1 MAENINNSVTLE
13 KLFNLMNAVPEK
25 KRQDLVNR
33 AYEAIKPRIAEI
45 IEEYKEFYVFFEQ
58 LKAFCISTGE
68 NYAVS
73 MPNDIDFN
81 KAKSDGEH
89 DEALV
94 VVEEK
99 QKEET
104 AKTEQ
109 APSKDSVEDEKHED
123 DDTKPENKD
132 NDHEED
138 LIEKE
143 KQKEE
148 TAKTEQDSS
157 ENSSEDKKSE
167 GDDTK
172 SENKDN
178 DLEEDL
184 IEKENIHHEP
194 SDGTAANNNENLET
208 DVQHENTSKN
218 TAQKLENFFKLLFKQ
233 NPDALQESGLS
244 ENEALEF
251 LSSKTTSKVV
261 A

>member
-1 MAENINNSVTLE
+1 MAENFNNSVTLE

-109 APSKDSVEDEKHED
+109 APSKDSVEDEKHEE

-132 NDHEED
+132 NDIDFNKAKSDGEPDEALVEEQPQP
-138 LIEKE
+138 EGSE
-143 KQKEE
+143 
-148 TAKTEQDSS
+148 KTEQT
-157 ENSSEDKKSE
+157 EPNTPEPSED
-167 GDDTK
+167 G
-172 SENKDN
+172 KD
-178 DLEEDL
+178 
-184 IEKENIHHEP
+184 
-194 SDGTAANNNENLET
+194 SDGNSQKESEVKNEEP
-208 DVQHENTSKN
+208 DTSDK
-218 TAQKLENFFKLLFKQ
+218 QKQEELLRK
-233 NPDALQESGLS
+233 LQELAHQNSAATGIPY
-244 ENEALEF
+244 EDCLEF
-251 LSSKTTSKVV
+251 LSKKTNIKAV

>member
-1 MAENINNSVTLE
+1 MSENINNSVTLE

-94 VVEEK
+94 EEEN

-109 APSKDSVEDEKHED
+109 APSKDSVEDEKHEE
-123 DDTKPENKD
+123 DDTKPENKN
-132 NDHEED
+132 NDH
-138 LIEKE
+138 
-143 KQKEE
+143 
-148 TAKTEQDSS
+148 
-157 ENSSEDKKSE
+157 
-167 GDDTK
+167 
-172 SENKDN
+172 
-178 DLEEDL
+178 EEDL

-194 SDGTAANNNENLET
+194 SDGPDANNNENLET

-218 TAQKLENFFKLLFKQ
+218 TAQKLENFFKLLFKE

-244 ENEALEF
+244 EDEALEF

>member
-1 MAENINNSVTLE
+1 MAENFNNSVTLE

-109 APSKDSVEDEKHED
+109 APSKDSVEDEKHEE

-143 KQKEE
+143 
-148 TAKTEQDSS
+148 
-157 ENSSEDKKSE
+157 
-167 GDDTK
+167 
-172 SENKDN
+172 
-178 DLEEDL
+178 
-184 IEKENIHHEP
+184 NIHHEP
-194 SDGTAANNNENLET
+194 SDGTDANNNENLET

-218 TAQKLENFFKLLFKQ
+218 TAQKLENFFKLLFKE

>member
-1 MAENINNSVTLE
+1 MAENFNNSVTLE

-94 VVEEK
+94 EAQPQPEGS
-99 QKEET
+99 E
-104 AKTEQ
+104 KTEQ
-109 APSKDSVEDEKHED
+109 TEPNTPEPSEDGKDSD
-123 DDTKPENKD
+123 DNSKSKNEEPVVNNGNSQKESEVKNEEPDTSD
-132 NDHEED
+132 
-138 LIEKE
+138 
-143 KQKEE
+143 KQKQEE
-148 TAKTEQDSS
+148 
-157 ENSSEDKKSE
+157 
-167 GDDTK
+167 
-172 SENKDN
+172 
-178 DLEEDL
+178 
-184 IEKENIHHEP
+184 
-194 SDGTAANNNENLET
+194 
-208 DVQHENTSKN
+208 
-218 TAQKLENFFKLLFKQ
+218 LLRK
-233 NPDALQESGLS
+233 LQELAHQNSAATGIS
-244 ENEALEF
+244 YEDCLEF
-251 LSSKTTSKVV
+251 LSKKTNIKAV

>member
-1 MAENINNSVTLE
+1 MAENFNNSVTLE
-13 KLFNLMNAVPEK
+13 KLFNLMNAAPEK
-25 KRQDLVNR
+25 NRQDLVNR

-73 MPNDIDFN
+73 IPNDIDFN

-94 VVEEK
+94 EKEK

-109 APSKDSVEDEKHED
+109 APSKDSVEDEKPEE
-123 DDTKPENKD
+123 DDTKLENKV

-143 KQKEE
+143 
-148 TAKTEQDSS
+148 
-157 ENSSEDKKSE
+157 
-167 GDDTK
+167 
-172 SENKDN
+172 
-178 DLEEDL
+178 
-184 IEKENIHHEP
+184 NIHNEP
-194 SDGTAANNNENLET
+194 NDGTVANNNENLKT

-218 TAQKLENFFKLLFKQ
+218 TVQKLENFFKLLFKQ

>member
-1 MAENINNSVTLE
+1 MAENFNNSLTLE

-81 KAKSDGEH
+81 KARSDGDH

-109 APSKDSVEDEKHED
+109 APFKDSEEDEKPEE

-132 NDHEED
+132 NDHEEN
-138 LIEKE
+138 LIK
-143 KQKEE
+143 
-148 TAKTEQDSS
+148 
-157 ENSSEDKKSE
+157 
-167 GDDTK
+167 
-172 SENKDN
+172 
-178 DLEEDL
+178 
-184 IEKENIHHEP
+184 KENIHNELN
-194 SDGTAANNNENLET
+194 DETDANNNENLKT
-208 DVQHENTSKN
+208 DVQHENASKN
-218 TAQKLENFFKLLFKQ
+218 TVQKLENFFKLLFKQ

-244 ENEALEF
+244 EDEALEF

>member
-13 KLFNLMNAVPEK
+13 KLFNLINAAPEK
-25 KRQDLVNR
+25 NRQDLVNR
-33 AYEAIKPRIAEI
+33 AYEAIKPRITEI

-68 NYAVS
+68 NYVVS

-94 VVEEK
+94 EEEK
-99 QKEET
+99 TKDET
-104 AKTEQ
+104 AK
-109 APSKDSVEDEKHED
+109 P
-123 DDTKPENKD
+123 
-132 NDHEED
+132 
-138 LIEKE
+138 
-143 KQKEE
+143 
-148 TAKTEQDSS
+148 EQDSS

-172 SENKDN
+172 LENKDN
-178 DLEEDL
+178 DHKEDL
-184 IEKENIHHEP
+184 IEKENIHNEP
-194 SDGTAANNNENLET
+194 NDVTDANNNENLKT

-218 TAQKLENFFKLLFKQ
+218 TVQKLENFFKLLFKQ
-233 NPDALQESGLS
+233 NPDALQEIGLS

>member
-1 MAENINNSVTLE
+1 MAENFNNSVTLE
-13 KLFNLMNAVPEK
+13 KLFNLMNAAPEK
-25 KRQDLVNR
+25 NRQDLVNR

-73 MPNDIDFN
+73 IPNDIDFN
-81 KAKSDGEH
+81 KAKSDGLH

-94 VVEEK
+94 EEEN

-104 AKTEQ
+104 T
-109 APSKDSVEDEKHED
+109 
-123 DDTKPENKD
+123 
-132 NDHEED
+132 
-138 LIEKE
+138 
-143 KQKEE
+143 
-148 TAKTEQDSS
+148 KTEQDSS

-172 SENKDN
+172 PENKDN
-178 DLEEDL
+178 DHEEDL
-184 IEKENIHHEP
+184 IEKENIHNEP
-194 SDGTAANNNENLET
+194 NDGTDANNNENLKT

-218 TAQKLENFFKLLFKQ
+218 TVQKLENFFKLLFKQ

>member
-1 MAENINNSVTLE
+1 MAENFNNSVTLE
-13 KLFNLMNAVPEK
+13 KLFNLMNAAPK
-25 KRQDLVNR
+25 KNRQDLVNR

-81 KAKSDGEH
+81 KAKSDGDH

-109 APSKDSVEDEKHED
+109 APSKDSVEDEKPEE

-132 NDHEED
+132 NDHV
-138 LIEKE
+138 
-143 KQKEE
+143 
-148 TAKTEQDSS
+148 
-157 ENSSEDKKSE
+157 
-167 GDDTK
+167 
-172 SENKDN
+172 
-178 DLEEDL
+178 EDL
-184 IEKENIHHEP
+184 IEKENIHNKLNDET
-194 SDGTAANNNENLET
+194 DTNNNENLKT

-218 TAQKLENFFKLLFKQ
+218 TVQKLEDFFKLLFKQ

-244 ENEALEF
+244 EDEALEF